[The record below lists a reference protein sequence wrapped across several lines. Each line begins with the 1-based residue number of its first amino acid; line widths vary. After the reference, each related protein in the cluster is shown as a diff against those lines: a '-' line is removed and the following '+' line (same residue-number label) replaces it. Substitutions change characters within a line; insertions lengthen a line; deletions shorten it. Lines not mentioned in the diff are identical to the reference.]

1 MNGWMNVLHKTL
13 LFKMICHYKYCC
25 VQVLF
30 IICFDNSEPL
40 LYTISNYIWKC
51 IFIFYFSLH
60 SGAGNG
66 SRGVHRHP
74 HREAAPGGGVPRE
87 GHSPVPGG
95 RGADQE
101 TEGAL
106 SGRQTRTGA
115 GGGGSNQTGILGAV
129 STGFL
134 IVQCLSDKGDHEATR
149 MAN

>member
-1 MNGWMNVLHKTL
+1 M
-13 LFKMICHYKYCC
+13 
-25 VQVLF
+25 
-30 IICFDNSEPL
+30 D
-40 LYTISNYIWKC
+40 LYLY
-51 IFIFYFSLH
+51 FGGFSLH

-134 IVQCLSDKGDHEATR
+134 IVQCPSDKGDHNLILFPILWEIFLLTK
-149 MAN
+149 